1 MAHPMAGNEPQ
12 RQAILIASIHARR
25 VGRELVPAL
34 AILQEQGLQ
43 VVGVYPLRDLAGVA
57 EIVRAARARGI
68 TLVVAAGGDG
78 TVGAVVNA
86 IADTDM
92 TLGVL
97 PLGTSNDFARSL
109 SLPLNLDEACAVL
122 VGGIP
127 TLVDLGLM
135 TGRDGTRRYFVHAAI
150 VGLNTTFARNASSAS
165 WRRRYRRLAYP
176 LAAWQ
181 ALRDRRLMEVDIHE
195 DGHHFSTKVLQVGV
209 LNAPNFAGP
218 LNFRLQ
224 GGAIADHRLDLFVIG
239 DLRLNHLLQALRVLI
254 GHRVRKVPYSYV
266 SHPRMVRIGTG
277 PPQEVACDGE
287 LVAHT
292 PVTLESAP
300 LALRVLVRR
309 GGRG

>member
-1 MAHPMAGNEPQ
+1 MAGNDPQ
-12 RQAILIASIHARR
+12 RGAILIASIHARR

-43 VVGVYPLRDLAGVA
+43 IFGVYPLRDLAGVT

-86 IADTDM
+86 IAGTDM

-97 PLGTSNDFARSL
+97 PL
-109 SLPLNLDEACAVL
+109 
-122 VGGIP
+122 
-127 TLVDLGLM
+127 M
-135 TGRDGTRRYFVHAAI
+135 HAAI

-218 LNFRLQ
+218 LNLRLQ

-266 SHPRMVRIGTG
+266 SHPRMVRIGTD

-300 LALRVLVRR
+300 LALRVLVRSEER
-309 GGRG
+309 G